1 MKPGDLVTIRRL
13 NRSNEVLFEVSRSLI
28 WRVPVYDQ
36 TSNRDYLERKVK
48 WEHDEIG
55 LILGGRDDID
65 EMIQVLL
72 KGRPVWVEERMLVVI
87 DEAR

>member
-55 LILGGRDDID
+55 LILDGRDDID

-87 DEAR
+87 NEAR